1 MLVPVLVLVLV
12 LVPAPSPGHHTRC
25 TVHCTQHTGRGEI
38 SQLQVTHIESD
49 IGQQLGISEWI
60 AAIAIHMAIGNM
72 ASYFKIDQVHTTCYK
87 YRHS

>member
-1 MLVPVLVLVLV
+1 MSSASASASASAGTEPR
-12 LVPAPSPGHHTRC
+12 SPH
-25 TVHCTQHTGRGEI
+25 TVHSTLHTGRGEI

-49 IGQQLGISEWI
+49 IGQQLGISGWI

-87 YRHS
+87 YRRQS